1 MTLYPK
7 LILDALAT
15 VRYPGTG
22 KNLVEAEMVA
32 DNLRIDGMSVSF
44 SLIFEKPTDPF
55 MKSMIK
61 AAETAI
67 HTYVS
72 PDVQVAIA
80 TESRQ
85 AARPEP
91 GKPLPFGKKC
101 HCCFIRKGGV
111 ASLLWRPI

>member
-1 MTLYPK
+1 
-7 LILDALAT
+7 
-15 VRYPGTG
+15 
-22 KNLVEAEMVA
+22 
-32 DNLRIDGMSVSF
+32 
-44 SLIFEKPTDPF
+44 

-72 PDVQVAIA
+72 PDVQVTIA

-91 GKPLPFGKKC
+91 GKLLPFVKM
-101 HCCFIRKGGV
+101 
-111 ASLLWRPI
+111 